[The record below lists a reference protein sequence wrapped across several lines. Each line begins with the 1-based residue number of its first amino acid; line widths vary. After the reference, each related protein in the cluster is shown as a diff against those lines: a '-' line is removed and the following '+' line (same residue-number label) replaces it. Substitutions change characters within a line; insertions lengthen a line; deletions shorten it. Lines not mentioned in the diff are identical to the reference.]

1 MLANGVTTLAWNHRT
16 DDGIKAV
23 DGGFVEDALVD
34 HHTHHMSPRPV
45 LLFRADDIINLADDL
60 NQFLGNLGLT
70 ETGHELT
77 RHLLRIEL
85 LTFTQT
91 SEQLPSLFI
100 LTLLFAPALY
110 QFDIRPTLG
119 IGTLSLSNG
128 QNIFNG
134 YGLHLAYCHLHR
146 ARTF

>member
-1 MLANGVTTLAWNHRT
+1 
-16 DDGIKAV
+16 
-23 DGGFVEDALVD
+23 
-34 HHTHHMSPRPV
+34 MSPRPV
-45 LLFRADDIINLADDL
+45 LLFRADDIIYLANNP
-60 NQFLGNLGLT
+60 NQWPCHLWLT

-100 LTLLFAPALY
+100 LTLLLTPTLY
-110 QFDIRPTLG
+110 QFDIRPPLS

-128 QNIFNG
+128 QDILYG
-134 YGLHLAYCHLHR
+134 YRLHSTQCYFHR